1 MLTQF
6 TEVLNNMA
14 ALALIDNPPQ
24 GEEGEC
30 VKQLEDGVARLV
42 NRHDNQFVVS
52 QTPTGENADNRI
64 YGNSVKYLPLPLTPT
79 PPTPL
84 HTTHTTHTTLTT
96 HTTHTTHT
104 TPHSLL

>member
-42 NRHDNQFVVS
+42 NGHDDQSVVS
-52 QTPTGENADNRI
+52 QTPTGRECRQENIWN
-64 YGNSVKYLPLPLTPT
+64 YVEHPPSLS

-84 HTTHTTHTTLTT
+84 
-96 HTTHTTHT
+96 
-104 TPHSLL
+104 TPPGAFLES